1 MWGYC
6 NRTKTYS
13 FLQIFYQRVVLFK
26 STIFFALLLR
36 FTVKKLITALLV
48 LECHCFTHSKLMV
61 MLTALKQQKLLNA
74 LKGYRKDFLDGNLK
88 ELDESGTR
96 LMINRFLSDALGYKQ
111 LEEIKTEY
119 MIKGTYADYVIQVNK
134 TRHFLVEV
142 KALSFQL
149 SEKHLR
155 QTVNYG
161 ANEGIEYALLTNGRN
176 FEFYKI
182 IFEQP
187 ISSRLIFAVDLSDAT
202 GLKNAANHLQHLHK
216 DSVVKNLFKPLWNN
230 CEATDPYN
238 IAGILCSD
246 AVVNC
251 IKKMIKS
258 RYNEKCTHEIILS
271 AVHKIVADKMDPAL
285 IKPFKSIKSRMKKE
299 KRMVEDLK
307 IELPAVTEP

>member
-1 MWGYC
+1 MLIANGFQSILPFTVC
-6 NRTKTYS
+6 RNKKFCLQVSFGLSLLLSTKTN
-13 FLQIFYQRVVLFK
+13 
-26 STIFFALLLR
+26 T
-36 FTVKKLITALLV
+36 
-48 LECHCFTHSKLMV
+48 
-61 MLTALKQQKLLNA
+61 MLTALKQQKLLSS
-74 LKGYRKDFLDGNLK
+74 LKAYRKDFLDGTIK

-96 LMINRFLSDALGYKQ
+96 IMINRFLSEVLGYKQ

-161 ANEGIEYALLTNGRN
+161 ANEGIEYALLTNGKN

-187 ISSRLIFAVDLSDAT
+187 ISSRLIFAIDLSDAAS
-202 GLKNAANHLQHLHK
+202 LKNAVNHLQHLHK
-216 DSVVKNLFKPLWNN
+216 ESVVKNLFKPLWNK

-238 IAGILCSD
+238 IAGIICSD
-246 AVVNC
+246 PVLTC
-251 IKKMIKS
+251 IKKLIKT
-258 RYNEKCTHEIILS
+258 RYNEKCNDEVILA
-271 AVHKIVADKMDPAL
+271 AVHKIIGDKMDPVL
-285 IKPFKSIKSRMKKE
+285 IKQFKTAKVRVKKE
-299 KRMVEDLK
+299 KK
-307 IELPAVTEP
+307 IEGIESEVKLSHEGE

>member
-1 MWGYC
+1 
-6 NRTKTYS
+6 
-13 FLQIFYQRVVLFK
+13 
-26 STIFFALLLR
+26 
-36 FTVKKLITALLV
+36 
-48 LECHCFTHSKLMV
+48 
-61 MLTALKQQKLLNA
+61 MLTASKQQKLAAA
-74 LKGYRKDFLDGNLK
+74 LKAYRKEFLEGGRK

-96 LMINRFLSDALGYKQ
+96 IMINRFLSDVLGYKQ

-161 ANEGIEYALLTNGRN
+161 ANEGIEYALLTNGKN

-182 IFEQP
+182 IFAQP
-187 ISSRLIFAVDLSDAT
+187 ISSHLIFALDLSDASNIKT
-202 GLKNAANHLQHLHK
+202 AVANLQHLHK
-216 DSVVKNLFKPLWNN
+216 ESVIKNSFKPLWNK

-246 AVVNC
+246 AVLTC
-251 IKKMIKS
+251 IKKMIKT
-258 RYNEKCTHEIILS
+258 RYNEKCESETILS
-271 AVHKIVADKMDPAL
+271 AVHKIIEDKMDPAL
-285 IKPFKSIKSRMKKE
+285 IKPFKTTKTRVKRE
-299 KRMVEDLK
+299 KVVVENETQAE
-307 IELPAVTEP
+307 ISPEV

>member
-1 MWGYC
+1 
-6 NRTKTYS
+6 
-13 FLQIFYQRVVLFK
+13 
-26 STIFFALLLR
+26 
-36 FTVKKLITALLV
+36 
-48 LECHCFTHSKLMV
+48 
-61 MLTALKQQKLLNA
+61 MLTALKQQKLLNS
-74 LKGYRKDFLDGNLK
+74 LKGYRKEFLDGNIK

-96 LMINRFLSDALGYKQ
+96 IMINRFLSEVLGYKQ

-187 ISSRLIFAVDLSDAT
+187 ISSRLIFAIDLSDAA
-202 GLKNAANHLQHLHK
+202 GLKNAAGHLQHLHK
-216 DSVVKNLFKPLWNN
+216 ESVVKNSFKPLWNK

-238 IAGILCSD
+238 IAGILCSET
-246 AVVNC
+246 VVNC
-251 IKKMIKS
+251 IKKMIKTK
-258 RYNEKCTHEIILS
+258 YNEKCDNDIILA

-285 IKPFKSIKSRMKKE
+285 IKPFKMAKMRVKKE
-299 KRMVEDLK
+299 KKVVEEEDVK
-307 IELPAVTEP
+307 AESPVSVE

>member
-1 MWGYC
+1 
-6 NRTKTYS
+6 
-13 FLQIFYQRVVLFK
+13 
-26 STIFFALLLR
+26 
-36 FTVKKLITALLV
+36 
-48 LECHCFTHSKLMV
+48 

-74 LKGYRKDFLDGNLK
+74 LKAYRKDFLEGNLK

-119 MIKGTYADYVIQVNK
+119 MIKGTYADYVIQVNE

-161 ANEGIEYALLTNGRN
+161 ANEGIEYALLTNGRD

-182 IFEQP
+182 IFAQP
-187 ISSRLIFAVDLSDAT
+187 ISSRLIFTLSLGDAA
-202 GLKNAANHLQHLHK
+202 GLKNAVNHLQHLHK
-216 DSVVKNLFKPLWNN
+216 DSVVKNSFKPLWNK

-238 IAGILCSD
+238 IAGIICSD
-246 AVVNC
+246 PALKC
-251 IKKMIKS
+251 IKKLIRT
-258 RYNEKCTHEIILS
+258 RYNEKCEDEIILA
-271 AVHKIVADKMDPAL
+271 AVHKIVTDKMDPAL
-285 IKPFKSIKSRMKKE
+285 IRPFKTPKVRVKKE
-299 KRMVEDLK
+299 KKVAGAPGLAADYISQEPK
-307 IELPAVTEP
+307 NEIEQTINTP

>member
-1 MWGYC
+1 
-6 NRTKTYS
+6 
-13 FLQIFYQRVVLFK
+13 
-26 STIFFALLLR
+26 
-36 FTVKKLITALLV
+36 
-48 LECHCFTHSKLMV
+48 

-74 LKGYRKDFLDGNLK
+74 LKAYRKDFLDGSIK

-187 ISSRLIFAVDLSDAT
+187 ISSRLIFSLDLSDAA
-202 GLKNAANHLQHLHK
+202 GLKNAASHLQHLHK
-216 DSVVKNLFKPLWNN
+216 ESVVKNSFKPLWNK

-246 AVVNC
+246 TVVNG
-251 IKKMIKS
+251 IKKMIRT
-258 RYNEKCTHEIILS
+258 RYNEKCGNDIILT
-271 AVHKIVADKMDPAL
+271 AVHKIMEDKMDPAL
-285 IKPFKSIKSRMKKE
+285 IKPFKMVKVRVKKE
-299 KRMVEDLK
+299 KKVMEVLEENLTTTP
-307 IELPAVTEP
+307 ES

>member
-1 MWGYC
+1 
-6 NRTKTYS
+6 
-13 FLQIFYQRVVLFK
+13 
-26 STIFFALLLR
+26 
-36 FTVKKLITALLV
+36 
-48 LECHCFTHSKLMV
+48 
-61 MLTALKQQKLLNA
+61 MLTAVKQQKLLNA
-74 LKGYRKDFLDGNLK
+74 LKAYRKDFLDGNLK

-96 LMINRFLSDALGYKQ
+96 IMINHFLSDVLGYKQ

-134 TRHFLVEV
+134 NRHFLVEV

-187 ISSRLIFAVDLSDAT
+187 ISSRLIFAVDLSDAA
-202 GLKNAANHLQHLHK
+202 GLKNAPKHLQHLHK
-216 DSVVKNLFKPLWNN
+216 ESVVKNLFKPLWNK

-246 AVVNC
+246 TVVNG
-251 IKKMIKS
+251 IKKMIRT
-258 RYNEKCTHEIILS
+258 RYNEKCDNDIILA
-271 AVHKIVADKMDPAL
+271 AVHKIMEEKMDPAL
-285 IKPFKSIKSRMKKE
+285 IKPFKTAKARVKKE
-299 KRMVEDLK
+299 KSPVENNV
-307 IELPAVTEP
+307 AVEATPIAEA

>member
-1 MWGYC
+1 M
-6 NRTKTYS
+6 KP
-13 FLQIFYQRVVLFK
+13 
-26 STIFFALLLR
+26 FA
-36 FTVKKLITALLV
+36 
-48 LECHCFTHSKLMV
+48 HSKLTI
-61 MLTALKQQKLLNA
+61 MLTALKQQKLQNS
-74 LKGYRKDFLDGNLK
+74 LKAYRKDFLDGSVK

-96 LMINRFLSDALGYKQ
+96 LMINRFLSDVLGYKQ

-119 MIKGTYADYVIQVNK
+119 MIKGTYADYVIQVNAK
-134 TRHFLVEV
+134 RHFLVEV

-187 ISSRLIFAVDLSDAT
+187 ISSHLIFALDLSDAT
-202 GLKNAANHLQHLHK
+202 GLKNAVSHLQYLHK
-216 DSVVKNLFKPLWNN
+216 ESVIKNSFKPLWNK

-246 AVVNC
+246 AVLKC
-251 IKKMIKS
+251 IKKLIKD
-258 RYNEKCTHEIILS
+258 RYNEKCEDEIILS
-271 AVHKIVADKMDPAL
+271 AVHKIVTDKMDPGL
-285 IKPFKSIKSRMKKE
+285 IKPFKE
-299 KRMVEDLK
+299 KRVKRERKLVGVSGLALDYVSHETK
-307 IELPAVTEP
+307 NEIEKTGHIS

>member
-1 MWGYC
+1 MSV
-6 NRTKTYS
+6 S
-13 FLQIFYQRVVLFK
+13 FEMKFPN
-26 STIFFALLLR
+26 
-36 FTVKKLITALLV
+36 
-48 LECHCFTHSKLMV
+48 HSKRTI
-61 MLTALKQQKLLNA
+61 MLTASKQQKLTA
-74 LKGYRKDFLDGNLK
+74 AIKAYRKEFLEGGRK

-96 LMINRFLSDALGYKQ
+96 IMINRFLFDVLGYKQ

-161 ANEGIEYALLTNGRN
+161 ANEGIEYALLTNGKN

-182 IFEQP
+182 IFAQP
-187 ISSRLIFAVDLSDAT
+187 ISSHLIFALDLSDAT
-202 GLKNAANHLQHLHK
+202 SLKTAVANLQHLHK
-216 DSVVKNLFKPLWNN
+216 ESVVKNSFKPLWNK

-246 AVVNC
+246 GVLSC
-251 IKKMIKS
+251 IKKMIKT
-258 RYNEKCTHEIILS
+258 RYNEKCENETILA
-271 AVHKIVADKMDPAL
+271 AVHKIIEDKMDPAL
-285 IKPFKSIKSRMKKE
+285 IKPFKTTKMRVKREKKA
-299 KRMVEDLK
+299 VEEEMK
-307 IELPAVTEP
+307 IELPVII

>member
-1 MWGYC
+1 
-6 NRTKTYS
+6 
-13 FLQIFYQRVVLFK
+13 
-26 STIFFALLLR
+26 
-36 FTVKKLITALLV
+36 
-48 LECHCFTHSKLMV
+48 
-61 MLTALKQQKLLNA
+61 MLSASKQQKLA
-74 LKGYRKDFLDGNLK
+74 AAIKAYRKDYLEGGRK

-96 LMINRFLSDALGYKQ
+96 IMINRFLSDVLGYKQ

-182 IFEQP
+182 IFAQP
-187 ISSRLIFAVDLSDAT
+187 ISSHLIFALDLSDAASIKT
-202 GLKNAANHLQHLHK
+202 AVGNLQHLHK
-216 DSVVKNLFKPLWNN
+216 ESVVKNSFKPLWNK

-246 AVVNC
+246 AVLSC
-251 IKKMIKS
+251 IRKMIKN
-258 RYNEKCTHEIILS
+258 RYDEKCDDEIILA
-271 AVHKIVADKMDPAL
+271 AVHKIIADKMDPAL
-285 IKPFKSIKSRMKKE
+285 IKPFKTVKARVKKE
-299 KRMVEDLK
+299 KVSIKVDDQFSASNSVVSE
-307 IELPAVTEP
+307 